1 MNTTSVAHLAEPRPT
16 LSRHGHLDPVTEV
29 EPRADNTSSH
39 RPLGLDSPTN
49 SNVMDVYADGWHR
62 RWPIYD
68 LDQVISERRST
79 RMFLPHKPVPRELV
93 DEALALAVR
102 APSNSNIQP
111 WHMVFASGA
120 ARDRLVAA
128 LLREARSKP
137 PKIPA
142 LPEAFA
148 HFRRESGALVYGSM
162 GIAREDTEGR
172 RVAVLRNWEF
182 FRAPLAGIVCIHRDL
197 GPPDTL
203 GVGMFLQT
211 LLLALTARGLGTCV
225 QVSIAGYP
233 EIVHKQLD
241 IPVEYTILCG
251 LAVGYPD
258 PDFPANNIRTPRSP
272 IDENVVFLDK

>member
-1 MNTTSVAHLAEPRPT
+1 M
-16 LSRHGHLDPVTEV
+16 
-29 EPRADNTSSH
+29 
-39 RPLGLDSPTN
+39 
-49 SNVMDVYADGWHR
+49 
-62 RWPIYD
+62 YD

-79 RMFLPHKPVPRELV
+79 RMFLPQKPVPRELV

-197 GPPDTL
+197 GPADCL

-233 EIVHKQLD
+233 EIIHKQLD
-241 IPVEYTILCG
+241 IPAEYTILCG

-258 PDFPANNIRTPRSP
+258 PDFPANKIRTPRNP
-272 IDENVVFLDK
+272 TGENVVFLNK